1 MKVNK
6 ELSLFNLC
14 NGHIGG
20 MLGEV
25 ILHYFLKNN
34 LIKKE
39 NDDYVITE
47 KGYEELE
54 LIGIGIDN
62 LIQSSKERIRICSEN
77 EFGILYE
84 HIGSV
89 LGQLIYE
96 RLLELQW
103 IRRKS
108 ETTVEL
114 TKIGLEGLRFI
125 GIQMKNITAAS

>member
-1 MKVNK
+1 MKSNN

-25 ILHYFLKNN
+25 ILHHFLKHH
-34 LIKKE
+34 LIQKE
-39 NDDYVITE
+39 NNEYVITE

-54 LIGIGIDN
+54 LIGISIDN
-62 LIQSSKERIRICSEN
+62 LIQSSKEKITICSEN
-77 EFGILYE
+77 EFGISYE
-84 HIGSV
+84 HIGSL
-89 LGQLIYE
+89 LGELIFD
-96 RLLELQW
+96 RLLELNWVQK
-103 IRRKS
+103 KS

-114 TKIGLEGLRFI
+114 TKIGYEGLRFF